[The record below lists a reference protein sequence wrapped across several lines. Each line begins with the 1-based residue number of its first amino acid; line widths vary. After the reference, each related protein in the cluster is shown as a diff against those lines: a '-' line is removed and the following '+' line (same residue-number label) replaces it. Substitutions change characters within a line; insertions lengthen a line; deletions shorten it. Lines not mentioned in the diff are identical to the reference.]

1 MKKVFLVT
9 IMILLLLLTG
19 CNNQKK
25 NSLNNSDNIIKEENK
40 NDEKSISDNIN
51 EGNTTIDE
59 NTTKEEVN
67 TEDKELENQII
78 NNQNDDNENNVIEN
92 NKTESN
98 ETENN
103 NNENNDIENKEEISQ
118 EEVKDV
124 EQDENNETIDNEEEQ
139 KKIIFKRPTEYGVV
153 FDYYEEIN
161 KKERYRNT
169 NIISKYDSPI
179 YSVAD
184 GVVIITEACSELVV
198 ANNCLN
204 IYVKHNMNGMYI
216 YSVYKYVFNS
226 EVSREQKVTVDTVL
240 GHVGYLREKQAG
252 FIFYMI
258 GGRNVGI
265 INPRIY
271 VYLPKSYQSYYER

>member
-67 TEDKELENQII
+67 TEDKELENQ
-78 NNQNDDNENNVIEN
+78 
-92 NKTESN
+92 SN

-204 IYVKHNMNGMYI
+204 IYVKHNVNGMYI